1 MEQLNIG
8 LLGYWLI
15 EMPNEI
21 HLKRIGDF
29 SIRKMNSYPK
39 DMWECNFN
47 GLPIACSK
55 EKAFEVL
62 EAVKTKE
69 QIFTFSQEEC
79 SADEKTVT
87 VSYDQ
92 IEKSEAQMAKVR
104 EY

>member
-29 SIRKMNSYPK
+29 SIKKKNTGK
-39 DMWECNFN
+39 EIWECNFN

-69 QIFTFSQEEC
+69 QIFTFSQEEL
-79 SADEKTVT
+79 EL
-87 VSYDQ
+87 
-92 IEKSEAQMAKVR
+92 
-104 EY
+104 